1 MSSRLYALGLLAM
14 RARVRVLLVWAA
26 VLLLTLGGAFTLGTG
41 TINTYSFPGTE
52 SQNAL
57 DALSRTFPQ
66 FSGTSAQVVAVAPS
80 GSKVTDSAFR
90 KAVDDAVSKLGAI
103 SQVEAVSS
111 PYTGASTGNIAPDE
125 SAVIIPVQMSVQA
138 AEVDASV
145 SEDLQREGRTL
156 QGALPKG
163 STVAV
168 GGQLF
173 SQPAASIGAS
183 EASGLVI
190 AFAVLV
196 LTFGALAAAGLPITT
211 AVVGV
216 GVSTGVVLTATRF
229 VTITSTGPLL
239 AIMLGLAVGVDY
251 ALFIVSRHQDQVRRG
266 MTPEESIPRAVATA
280 GSAVAFAATTVII
293 ALTGLAVAR
302 IPFLTVTGVA
312 AAVAVATAAVVALT
326 LTPALLGFVGW
337 RVVRRKHR
345 PTPAHAA
352 APDEPR
358 DDGATED
365 EEGEVSEGAATP
377 ADPPRRT
384 SAEEPRGFFGR
395 WVAVVTR
402 WPPVT
407 VVLVTAALAIV
418 AAPATSL
425 RLALPDAGSLAEG
438 EPGRVAYDLVDEHF
452 GPGYNGPLLLTGSVI
467 RSTDPETLV
476 DDIAADIAGVPGVVA
491 VPLATPNPTGDTAVI
506 QVVPSGAPDSVE
518 TEDVVKALR
527 AKHDEYQADYGVDL
541 SVTGATALG
550 IDISTTLGSAV
561 IPFGILV
568 VGLSLVLLAMVFRSI
583 VVPVT
588 AALGYALSIA
598 AAFGITSLV
607 FMDGWLQG
615 PLNVA
620 HLGSVISFMPIILM
634 GVLFGLAMDYEVFLV
649 SRMRE
654 DYVHHADPHA
664 AVHRGFAASA
674 RVVTAA
680 AIIMGF
686 VFAGFIP
693 GGNSS
698 IQPIAVGL
706 TSGVLIDAFVVRM
719 MLIPALLAWF
729 GRAAW
734 WFPEWLDRL
743 LPHVDVEGEGL
754 AEEDALADWPEP
766 GDRYAIA
773 ADGVGPQGMPD
784 GRSVL
789 NAYVPVGEVLVVE
802 GGRPRTRSAL
812 LLALTGRLALSGGR
826 CKVAGLV
833 LPARAASVRSRTAV
847 VRLDRSTEPVP
858 ALLDALLAEPAVL
871 VLDGTE
877 SVTDPAVRFELR
889 AVLEEAGEGA
899 RARGE
904 AGPTLVISGPR
915 RDDVADLVPAGS
927 AVHLASLDGPAA
939 LPARALR
946 GEV

>member
-14 RARVRVLLVWAA
+14 RARLRVLLVWAA
-26 VLLLTLGGAFTLGTG
+26 VLLVTLGGAFTLGTG

-80 GSKVTDSAFR
+80 GSKVTDSAFT
-90 KAVDDAVSKLGAI
+90 KAVDDAVSKLGTI

-138 AEVDASV
+138 AEVDAST
-145 SEDLQREGRTL
+145 SDALQREGRTL
-156 QGALPKG
+156 LSALPKG

-173 SQPAASIGAS
+173 SQPEAAIGPS
-183 EASGLVI
+183 EASGLVV
-190 AFAVLV
+190 AFVVLV

-216 GVSTGVVLTATRF
+216 AVSTGVVLTATRF

-251 ALFIVSRHQDQVRRG
+251 ALFIVSRHQDQVRHG

-326 LTPALLGFVGW
+326 LTPALLGLIGW
-337 RVVRRKHR
+337 KVVRRKHR
-345 PTPAHAA
+345 PRPAHAA
-352 APDEPR
+352 TPDEPQ
-358 DDGATED
+358 DDGEEATED
-365 EEGEVSEGAATP
+365 EERAETAPPS
-377 ADPPRRT
+377 DPPGPG
-384 SAEEPRGFFGR
+384 SDGEPRGFFGR

-407 VVLVTAALAIV
+407 VVLVTAALALV
-418 AAPATSL
+418 AVPATGL

-438 EPGRVAYDLVDEHF
+438 EPGRVAYDLIDEHF

-467 RSTDPETLV
+467 RSTDPVTLV
-476 DDIAADIAGVPGVVA
+476 DDIAADIAGIPGVVA

-518 TEDVVKALR
+518 TEDVVHALR

-561 IPFGILV
+561 IPFGVLV

-654 DYVHHADPHA
+654 DYVHRGDPHA

-693 GGNSS
+693 SGNSS

-706 TSGVLIDAFVVRM
+706 TSGVLIDAFIVRM
-719 MLIPALLAWF
+719 VLIPALLTWF

-773 ADGVGPQGMPD
+773 ADGVGPEGMPD

-812 LLALTGRLALSGGR
+812 LLALTGRMALSGGR

-847 VRLDRSTEPVP
+847 VRLDRSEEPVP

-889 AVLEEAGEGA
+889 TVLEEAGEGA
-899 RARGE
+899 RARGD

-946 GEV
+946 GEA